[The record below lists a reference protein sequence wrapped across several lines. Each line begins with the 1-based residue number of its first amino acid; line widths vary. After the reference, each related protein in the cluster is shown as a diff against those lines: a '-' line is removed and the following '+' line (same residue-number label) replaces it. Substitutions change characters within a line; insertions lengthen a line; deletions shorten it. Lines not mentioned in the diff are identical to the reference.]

1 MSCCISP
8 RAAAQ
13 KGSSPRVVPA
23 PPSTLVL
30 LLILAPGGIGGGFQ
44 GIVLSPT
51 LLLKTRVMTDP
62 VFRNKMGL
70 AETTRMSAAVGLAV
84 IKKEGASAL
93 MKGSMLFSAKRVADW
108 STRYF
113 FAIHAE
119 HRLFGDDATVSKKF
133 SASLLGGLAST
144 LCTIPLDVLVA
155 QVQQVRRRSSRCH
168 QYCTRLLLLACLRS
182 LSPSLPLSLSLSGK
196 QSWPARLCPRIVR
209 VAVPRGGTDP
219 NHWLL
224 HARFYHARDARRPY
238 YSADEDGNV
247 LRLRMRLKMHA
258 KWRLPRGSK

>member
-1 MSCCISP
+1 M
-8 RAAAQ
+8 
-13 KGSSPRVVPA
+13 
-23 PPSTLVL
+23 
-30 LLILAPGGIGGGFQ
+30 
-44 GIVLSPT
+44 VLSPT

-119 HRLFGDDATVSKKF
+119 HRLFGSEATVSQKF
-133 SASLLGGLAST
+133 TASLLGGLAST

-155 QVQQVRRRSSRCH
+155 QVQQVRSVVVAMLH
-168 QYCTRLLLLACLRS
+168 
-182 LSPSLPLSLSLSGK
+182 
-196 QSWPARLCPRIVR
+196 R
-209 VAVPRGGTDP
+209 VLTSEV
-219 NHWLL
+219 
-224 HARFYHARDARRPY
+224 
-238 YSADEDGNV
+238 
-247 LRLRMRLKMHA
+247 
-258 KWRLPRGSK
+258 